1 MQIPSSLITLAT
13 KSVSESMDF
22 NLMTH
27 VAKDIIDG
35 YDIFKRTGFRESMVI
50 PQRDAARQIVQDM
63 AKSGMFFYF
72 MALLIQMQ
80 TTGYKGRVY
89 NVSYLKEMIRIIN
102 DECGYIYDIENKLF
116 VENPSMRRTRNWGAF
131 LEGHD
136 YIVSFLR
143 LDIVGNSQLVRKYPE
158 NLIQATYSDL
168 RKMVERAIDK
178 RNGRIWNWEG
188 DGGLV
193 AFYFSSKSLL
203 ATLSGMEIINELFVY
218 NLLHCRLGEPV
229 QVRVAV
235 NTGLCEYTEDFEELM
250 KNDSIKE
257 TVQIESKHTKPDSM
271 TISNTV
277 SSKLDASL
285 LSGFEVVEVDART
298 KYFGYSI
305 KLEK

>member
-13 KSVSESMDF
+13 KALAESMDF

-35 YDIFKRTGFRESMVI
+35 YDVFKRTGFRESMVI

-72 MALLIQMQ
+72 IALLIQMQ
-80 TTGYKGRVY
+80 TTGYKGRIY
-89 NVSYLKEMIRIIN
+89 NVSYLKDMVKIIN
-102 DECGYIYDIENKLF
+102 DDCGYIYDNENKLF
-116 VENPSMRRTRNWGAF
+116 VENPSKRRTRNWGAF

-158 NLIQATYSDL
+158 NLIQATYADL

-218 NLLHCRLGEPV
+218 NCLRCRLGEPV

-257 TVQIESKHTKPDSM
+257 TVLIESKYTRPGSM

-305 KLEK
+305 NLEK

>member
-13 KSVSESMDF
+13 KAVAESMDF

-35 YDIFKRTGFRESMVI
+35 YDVFKRTGFRESMVI

-72 MALLIQMQ
+72 IALLIQMQ

-89 NVSYLKEMIRIIN
+89 NVSYLKDMIKLVN
-102 DECGYIYDIENKLF
+102 DECGFIYDVENKLF
-116 VENPSMRRTRNWGAF
+116 VENPSVRRTRNWGAF
-131 LEGHD
+131 LEGRD

-158 NLIQATYSDL
+158 DQIQATYNDL
-168 RKMVERAIDK
+168 RKIVERAIDK

-188 DGGLV
+188 DGGMV
-193 AFYFSSKSLL
+193 AFYFANKSML
-203 ATLSGMEIINELFVY
+203 ATLSGMEILNELFVY
-218 NLLHCRLGEPV
+218 NLLRCRLGEPV
-229 QVRVAV
+229 MVRIAV
-235 NTGLCEYTEDFEELM
+235 NTGLCEYTEDFETLM

-257 TVQIESKHTKPDSM
+257 TVQIESKYTRPGSM

-285 LSGFEVVEVDART
+285 LSGFETVVVDART
-298 KYFGYSI
+298 KYYGYSI
-305 KLEK
+305 NLEK